1 MEESAGVTI
10 VNMAHF
16 NNVFESFKTIKL
28 CRVSGVSS
36 WPYSPGH
43 KQRNEIK
50 FNDSNKLQRKLI

>member
-36 WPYSPGH
+36 WLTLLDTNSVM
-43 KQRNEIK
+43 
-50 FNDSNKLQRKLI
+50 KLNLMIQISFKEN